1 MSIASTSP
9 PHTAHVVGE
18 LVIGGDW
25 ACAHGDFS
33 TLHFIARRLAKH
45 APAQLQ
51 GQLLSCANAC
61 YDNPDQAA
69 EQWASLRTRCFD
81 PGSVSIH

>member
-9 PHTAHVVGE
+9 PGSAHAVGE

-33 TLHFIARRLAKH
+33 TLHFIAERLARYADPRTALKR
-45 APAQLQ
+45 
-51 GQLLSCANAC
+51 QLLAFANAC
-61 YDNPDQAA
+61 YDDPDEAA
-69 EQWASLRTRCFD
+69 LQWAALRTRCFD
-81 PGSVSIH
+81 PS